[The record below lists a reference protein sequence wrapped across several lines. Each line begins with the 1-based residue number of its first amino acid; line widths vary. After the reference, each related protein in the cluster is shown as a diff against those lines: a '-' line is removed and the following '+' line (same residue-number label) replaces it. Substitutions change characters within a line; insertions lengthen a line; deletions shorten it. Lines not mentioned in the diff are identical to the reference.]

1 MDLFLLILSVAL
13 AAAALTTASA
23 FKREQAVRTTPRT
36 RAMGQKLSHY
46 EIAYLAGGPEQVAGT
61 AIALLTGSGH
71 LRVARGGHVHSV
83 HAPSVSRDPVEQVVL
98 ATAAD
103 RSGLPASALKT
114 EVRRSLAMD
123 ELKRN
128 LTDAGLVLPRDR
140 ARRLDRLAAGLQVV
154 SALAFAG
161 AVAAVVTV
169 LTEGTKPLLAFS
181 LIALAITGTGAAAAI
196 ANRRK
201 SRRHKL
207 TVHGVERLGNAR
219 KTHPLGSGGG
229 RVHTA
234 LYGPGAQLK
243 ADLRA
248 AKAARR
254 PRRRATYGG
263 GYGGYSGGGGCGG
276 ASHHGCGGGS
286 SGCGGASGCGG
297 GGCGGGGS

>member
-13 AAAALTTASA
+13 AAIAFTTASA
-23 FKREQAVRTTPRT
+23 FKREHADPETSRT

-46 EIAYLAGGPEQVAGT
+46 EIAYLAGGPEQVAAT
-61 AIALLTGSGH
+61 AIALLTGSGD
-71 LRVARGGHVHSV
+71 LRVSRGGHVHGV

-98 ATAAD
+98 AAVAGS
-103 RSGLPASALKT
+103 SGLPASALKA
-114 EVRRSLAMD
+114 EVRRSLATA
-123 ELKRN
+123 ELKRG
-128 LTDAGLVLPRDR
+128 LTDAGLVLPAYR
-140 ARRLDRLAAGLQVV
+140 ARRLDLLAAVLQVV

-161 AVAAVVTV
+161 AVAAAVTV
-169 LTEGTKPLLAFS
+169 ITEGTKPLLMIS
-181 LIALAITGTGAAAAI
+181 LIALAIIGAATTAAI

-207 TVHGVERLGNAR
+207 TAHGVERLGEAR

-248 AKAARR
+248 ARAARR
-254 PRRRATYGG
+254 PR
-263 GYGGYSGGGGCGG
+263 
-276 ASHHGCGGGS
+276 
-286 SGCGGASGCGG
+286 
-297 GGCGGGGS
+297 

>member
-13 AAAALTTASA
+13 AATALTTASA
-23 FKREQAVRTTPRT
+23 FKRERAVPTTSRT
-36 RAMGQKLSHY
+36 RAMGRKLSHY

-61 AIALLTGSGH
+61 AIALLTGSGD
-71 LRVARGGHVHSV
+71 LRVARGGHVHNV
-83 HAPSVSRDPVEQVVL
+83 HARSVSRDPVEQVVL
-98 ATAAD
+98 ATVAD

-123 ELKRN
+123 ELKRH
-128 LTDAGLVLPRDR
+128 LTDAGLVLPGDR

-161 AVAAVVTV
+161 VVADVVTV

-181 LIALAITGTGAAAAI
+181 LIALAITGAGAAAVI

-207 TVHGVERLGNAR
+207 TAHGVERLGNAR

-234 LYGPGAQLK
+234 LYGPGAQVK

-248 AKAARR
+248 ARAARR

-263 GYGGYSGGGGCGG
+263 GYSGYSGSSGCSSSGGGGCG
-276 ASHHGCGGGS
+276 S
-286 SGCGGASGCGG
+286 SSSCGGASGCGG

>member
-13 AAAALTTASA
+13 AATALTTASA
-23 FKREQAVRTTPRT
+23 FKRERAVPTTSRT
-36 RAMGQKLSHY
+36 RAMGRKLSHY
-46 EIAYLAGGPEQVAGT
+46 EIAYLAGGPQQVAGT
-61 AIALLTGSGH
+61 AIALLTGSGD

-83 HAPSVSRDPVEQVVL
+83 HARSVSRDPVEQAVL
-98 ATAAD
+98 ATVAD
-103 RSGLPASALKT
+103 RSGLTASALKT

-123 ELKRN
+123 ELKRH
-128 LTDAGLVLPRDR
+128 LTDAGLVLPGDR

-161 AVAAVVTV
+161 VVATVVTV

-181 LIALAITGTGAAAAI
+181 LIALAITGTGGAAAI

-207 TVHGVERLGNAR
+207 TAHGVERLGNAR

-234 LYGPGAQLK
+234 LYGPGAQVK

-248 AKAARR
+248 ARAARR
-254 PRRRATYGG
+254 PGRRATYGG
-263 GYGGYSGGGGCGG
+263 GYSGSSGCSSGGGGCG
-276 ASHHGCGGGS
+276 SSSSCGGG
-286 SGCGGASGCGG
+286 SGCGG

>member
-13 AAAALTTASA
+13 AATALTTASA
-23 FKREQAVRTTPRT
+23 FKREQAVSTTSRT

-46 EIAYLAGGPEQVAGT
+46 EIAYLAGGPGQVAGT
-61 AIALLTGSGH
+61 AIALLTGSGD

-83 HAPSVSRDPVEQVVL
+83 HARSVSRDPVEQVVL
-98 ATAAD
+98 ATVAD
-103 RSGLPASALKT
+103 RSGLTASALKT

-123 ELKRN
+123 ELKRQ
-128 LTDAGLVLPRDR
+128 LTDAGLVLPGDR

-161 AVAAVVTV
+161 VVAAVVTV

-181 LIALAITGTGAAAAI
+181 LIALAITGAGAAAAI

-207 TVHGVERLGNAR
+207 TAHGVERLGNAR

-234 LYGPGAQLK
+234 LYGPGAQVK

-248 AKAARR
+248 ARAARR

-263 GYGGYSGGGGCGG
+263 GYSGSSGCGSGGGGCG
-276 ASHHGCGGGS
+276 S
-286 SGCGGASGCGG
+286 SSSCGGASGCGG
-297 GGCGGGGS
+297 GCGGGGS